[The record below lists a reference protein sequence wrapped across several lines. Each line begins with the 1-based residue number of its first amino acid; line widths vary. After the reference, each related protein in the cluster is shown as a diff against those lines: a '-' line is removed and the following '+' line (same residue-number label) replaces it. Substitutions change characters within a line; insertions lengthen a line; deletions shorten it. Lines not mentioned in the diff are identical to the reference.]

1 MQENEELRSRLY
13 DTHNT
18 LAAAGG
24 EGASE
29 EHWRELA
36 TLTRT
41 RTRTRTLTL
50 SLTLTR
56 RELAMSIAKSAD
68 DEKAQILEALG
79 KMREVTPNPNPD
91 PNPNPQP

>member
-36 TLTRT
+36 
-41 RTRTRTLTL
+41 
-50 SLTLTR
+50 
-56 RELAMSIAKSAD
+56 MSNP
-68 DEKAQILEALG
+68 EPNPH
-79 KMREVTPNPNPD
+79 PNPNP
-91 PNPNPQP
+91 NP

>member
-29 EHWRELA
+29 EHWRERAKESRA
-36 TLTRT
+36 TKLR
-41 RTRTRTLTL
+41 
-50 SLTLTR
+50 
-56 RELAMSIAKSAD
+56 
-68 DEKAQILEALG
+68 LEIFCDCYF
-79 KMREVTPNPNPD
+79 VN
-91 PNPNPQP
+91 

>member
-1 MQENEELRSRLY
+1 MLQMQAEGWRAQWSVAMQENEELRSRLY

-36 TLTRT
+36 ITLSLT
-41 RTRTRTLTL
+41 RTRTRTLT
-50 SLTLTR
+50 
-56 RELAMSIAKSAD
+56 AASAVD
-68 DEKAQILEALG
+68 AALPG
-79 KMREVTPNPNPD
+79 
-91 PNPNPQP
+91 

>member
-36 TLTRT
+36 
-41 RTRTRTLTL
+41 
-50 SLTLTR
+50 
-56 RELAMSIAKSAD
+56 MSIAKSAD
-68 DEKAQILEALG
+68 DEKAQILEVRSPARAACCAHVHVPLTRTCHRRPVHG
-79 KMREVTPNPNPD
+79 
-91 PNPNPQP
+91 